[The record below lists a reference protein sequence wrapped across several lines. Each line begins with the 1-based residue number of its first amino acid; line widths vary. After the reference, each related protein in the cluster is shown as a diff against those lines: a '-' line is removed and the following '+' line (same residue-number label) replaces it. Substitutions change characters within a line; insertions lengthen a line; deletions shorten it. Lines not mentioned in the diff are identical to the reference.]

1 MSNAI
6 QIKKDKNKKAA
17 PKISQSI
24 PAHFYKNYIPPK
36 TPKINPMQPPAIP
49 DFEALPKISP
59 TGKGINI
66 KQTGSYSLTRNKHPM
81 SMPVRHGLKGPK
93 SPFVVQPPLSTK
105 TSKENN
111 KDNDEQKKE
120 PNSLEKSNKKLTV
133 GSFTC
138 FDIMTAGSPLQ
149 KLSEAP
155 DQKDNVS
162 ATSQQTNSTFASNNF
177 DDDVAPEASEED
189 EEGGGFDLEL

>member
-1 MSNAI
+1 
-6 QIKKDKNKKAA
+6 
-17 PKISQSI
+17 
-24 PAHFYKNYIPPK
+24 
-36 TPKINPMQPPAIP
+36 
-49 DFEALPKISP
+49 LPKISP

-81 SMPVRHGLKGPK
+81 SMPVRHGFAGPK
-93 SPFVVQPPLSTK
+93 SPFVVNPPFSAK
-105 TSKENN
+105 PSKENE
-111 KDNDEQKKE
+111 DNDEQKKE

-138 FDIMTAGSPLQ
+138 FDIMTNGSPLQ

-155 DQKDNVS
+155 DQKDNGS

-177 DDDVAPEASEED
+177 EDDVAPEASEED